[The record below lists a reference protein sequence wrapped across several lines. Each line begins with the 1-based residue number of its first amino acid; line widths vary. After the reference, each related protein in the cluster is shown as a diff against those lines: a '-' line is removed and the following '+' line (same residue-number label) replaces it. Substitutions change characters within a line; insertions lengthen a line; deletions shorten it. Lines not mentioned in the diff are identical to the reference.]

1 MLELVERSL
10 HSIRAARTEADA
22 AAVLAGISASL
33 GFRSGYLVEYN
44 PDVLTVR
51 HIIDSSP
58 DRSDWWQAY
67 LRSASRGSTEEIRK
81 QLGRGE
87 IFSYDQG
94 QYLEPNDPLLA
105 LARRNDMVQVTI
117 VPVNY
122 GGEPVGVAGFS
133 GNPTL
138 TTMQQS
144 ALQLLVYTLFAHV
157 RTYQAIG
164 ITAATEPLTPR
175 EKEVIVHSADGFT
188 SDEIAER
195 LGMSARTV
203 NQHVDNVARKLGTK
217 NRAHTVAEAIRR
229 NMLGPA

>member
-10 HSIRAARTEADA
+10 TAIRAARTDADA
-22 AAVLAGISASL
+22 AAVLATISEAL
-33 GFRSGYLVEYN
+33 GFRSGYLVEYS
-44 PDVLTVR
+44 PDLLTAR

-58 DRSDWWQAY
+58 DRSSWWQTY
-67 LRSASRGSTEEIRK
+67 LQSARRGTPDEIRG

-94 QYLEPNDPLLA
+94 QYLQPDDPLLA

-117 VPVNY
+117 VPVTH
-122 GGEPVGVAGFS
+122 GSEPVGVAGFS

-138 TTMQQS
+138 SSTQQS

-157 RTYQAIG
+157 RTFRAIG
-164 ITAATEPLTPR
+164 ISAATEPLTPR
-175 EKEVIVHSADGFT
+175 EKEVISLSADGFT
-188 SDEIAER
+188 SEDIAER

-229 NMLGPA
+229 NML

>member
-10 HSIRAARTEADA
+10 NSIRAARTDADA
-22 AAVLAGISASL
+22 AAVLAGMSHAL
-33 GFRSGYLVEYN
+33 GYRSGYLVEYT
-44 PDVLTVR
+44 PEVLTVR
-51 HIIDSSP
+51 HIIDSST
-58 DRSDWWQAY
+58 DRSSWWESY
-67 LRSASRGSTEEIRK
+67 LRSASRGSSEEIRK
-81 QLGRGE
+81 QLSRGE

-94 QYLEPNDPLLA
+94 QYLQPNDPLLA
-105 LARRNDMVQVTI
+105 LARRNDMVQVTV
-117 VPVNY
+117 VPVTH
-122 GGEPVGVAGFS
+122 GSEPVGVAGFS

-138 TTMQQS
+138 TAVQQS

-157 RTYQAIG
+157 RTYKAIG

-175 EKEVIVHSADGFT
+175 EKEVIVLSADGFT
-188 SDEIAER
+188 SDDIAGR

-229 NMLGPA
+229 NML